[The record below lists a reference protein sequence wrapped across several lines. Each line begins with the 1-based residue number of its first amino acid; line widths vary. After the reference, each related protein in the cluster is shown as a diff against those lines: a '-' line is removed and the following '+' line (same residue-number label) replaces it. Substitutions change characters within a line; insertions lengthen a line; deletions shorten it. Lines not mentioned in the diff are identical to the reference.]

1 MNRGKTSCK
10 VQCKLQRN
18 YTYLTGFK
26 RLASINVLWGGQV
39 WIANKRIMSIEELL
53 NNSFST
59 YFGLPWWPKV
69 VNTLPVQEIQFLFV
83 GQEDPWRRKWPPSS
97 IAA

>member
-1 MNRGKTSCK
+1 MRQSCEQRK
-10 VQCKLQRN
+10 NKLQSAMDLQRN

-39 WIANKRIMSIEELL
+39 WIANKRIIMSIEELL

-59 YFGLPWWPKV
+59 YFGLPWW
-69 VNTLPVQEIQFLFV
+69 LR
-83 GQEDPWRRKWPPSS
+83 W
-97 IAA
+97 